1 MSKYIIRLFIIS
13 SAFTIETDKLDKPSV
28 CLTDEK
34 YGSLTEEEY
43 YTLAERRSF
52 IRKKNITNLFRN
64 EIDTLSIPIIFHN
77 YYQMKDGVPVRSFC
91 DYVTGH
97 SENTWEYNN
106 NNDPQI

>member
-52 IRKKNITNLFRN
+52 IRKKNLTNFFRN
-64 EIDTLSIPIIFHN
+64 ELETLSIPIVFLK
-77 YYQMKDGVPVRSFC
+77 YYQMNEEKYTSI
-91 DYVTGH
+91 YL
-97 SENTWEYNN
+97 ENLHTIVQ
-106 NNDPQI
+106 NDR